1 MLLSLPACLWFI
13 LAGGHMTEAI
23 NIEAIGLVT
32 GLGLLSALA
41 LGFQALSAPLL
52 NLSLFGLLVY
62 VEPVLLLG
70 VSLLLGE
77 VIDPREWPTYIAIWL
92 AVVVL
97 MVEGAWGLHNRRYAP
112 EKTALVAE

>member
-1 MLLSLPACLWFI
+1 
-13 LAGGHMTEAI
+13 MTGALNAEV
-23 NIEAIGLVT
+23 IGLVA

-70 VSLLLGE
+70 VALFLGE

-97 MVEGAWGLHNRRYAP
+97 MVEGARGLHNRRYAS
-112 EKTALVAE
+112 EKPALVAE